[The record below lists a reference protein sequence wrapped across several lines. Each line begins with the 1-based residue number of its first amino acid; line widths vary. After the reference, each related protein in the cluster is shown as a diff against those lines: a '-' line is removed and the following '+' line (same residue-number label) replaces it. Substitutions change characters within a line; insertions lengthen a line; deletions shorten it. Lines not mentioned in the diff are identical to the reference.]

1 MLSLSPIL
9 FPSSMK
15 RDSTLL
21 LKEAAEA
28 DADALLRR
36 RLQREAD
43 LDERAQRLREVTSA
57 QLAKYVEHITVWDNT
72 GVIIGTD
79 YTVSEPT
86 PIPLGTL
93 LVGIPALIVPQP

>member
-1 MLSLSPIL
+1 
-9 FPSSMK
+9 MK

-28 DADALLRR
+28 DADAQLRR

-43 LDERAQRLREVTSA
+43 LDERAQRLREVTAA
-57 QLAKYVEHITVWDNT
+57 QLAKYGEHITSWNNA

-79 YTVSEPT
+79 YSVSEPT

-93 LVGIPALIVPQP
+93 LLEFPLSPCPSPDPALTFL